1 MKLRAFLT
9 WALALAC
16 GHAVQAS
23 ALTCPEEFDSDL
35 ARLHSAQTQNPCQ
48 LFDDARA
55 VLVVN
60 TASHCGFTDQFAG
73 LEALHQKYQDAGLV
87 ILGFP
92 SNSFNQ
98 EEATEE
104 GIANVCYKNYGVTFA
119 MFTEVDVKG
128 KAAHPIFA
136 WLAGQ
141 TQKPSWN
148 FNKYLLT
155 DQQVSHF
162 GSRTKPLESDLEQA
176 IAKAVGR

>member
-1 MKLRAFLT
+1 MNLRTFFTL
-9 WALALAC
+9 ALALAGC
-16 GHAVQAS
+16 HAAQAS
-23 ALTCPEEFDSDL
+23 ALSCPEEFDSDL

-60 TASHCGFTDQFAG
+60 TASHCGFTEQFAG

-104 GIANVCYKNYGVTFA
+104 GIANVCYKNYGVTFT

-128 KAAHPIFA
+128 ETAHPIFA
-136 WLAGQ
+136 WLAEQ
-141 TQKPSWN
+141 TRKPSWN
-148 FNKYLLT
+148 FNKYLLSEQEV
-155 DQQVSHF
+155 DHF
-162 GSRTKPLESDLEQA
+162 GSRTNPLGSDLEQA
-176 IAKAVGR
+176 IATALGR